1 MATDDEDTRE
11 NRTGVV
17 LPTVT
22 EKLESTVEDNSVT
35 VCDGGW
41 ARWDFLLCLAVAMTS
56 AYIVPLTDPD
66 LPMHLRTGAWI
77 LDNGRVPL
85 VEPFAWTR
93 AGAPFYAYSWAP
105 EVLYELAWR
114 TGGRS
119 ALSALHALLF
129 GAVVV
134 AAWDLARAARWS
146 VWATRL
152 TLAVHLL
159 LWHNWLLAARP
170 QLFTAIVLPMA
181 WAGAYRLT
189 SDSTRESSWRT
200 LLLLLLANA
209 VAVNSHLFFPL
220 MLAPAVV
227 FLSAPEVQWKNLGIF
242 LGVTLAGWA
251 ISPYALHLGRML
263 ALNFGRNAM
272 QGAASP
278 IMEME
283 GGFAFLLHAPLDIH
297 LIVGGLLLL
306 PLVPT
311 FAERSRRAR
320 WWFGLVWLAGLG
332 LFGIAVRGMFLW
344 WLLALPLVAGA
355 LATVP
360 LPSMRSTRRA
370 VVACWIVAITILL
383 GQSIKMRKQAPEGAP
398 LPLESAATL
407 EPAVRWL
414 SCALEDRGG
423 PKRAITIFNYGS
435 YLTWR
440 APRLSWSIDGR
451 VIFPDSVARPE
462 VGQFLHSGPPIE
474 PPWRSA
480 EVVLLNARHATL
492 PTVMRDRGWQ
502 RIPLAV
508 KDSASATT
516 LVVRRELAVRGARC
530 PLG

>member
-1 MATDDEDTRE
+1 M
-11 NRTGVV
+11 V

-22 EKLESTVEDNSVT
+22 EKPESALEDNSAT
-35 VCDGGW
+35 VRDGGW
-41 ARWDFLLCLAVAMTS
+41 ARWDFLLCLAVAVTS
-56 AYIVPLTDPD
+56 AFMVPLTDPD

-77 LDNGRVPL
+77 LDTGRVPL
-85 VEPFAWTR
+85 TEPFAWTR
-93 AGAPFYAYSWAP
+93 AGAPFYAYSWVP

-114 TGGRS
+114 AGGRS
-119 ALSALHALLF
+119 ALSALHALLL

-134 AAWDLARAARWS
+134 TAWDLARAARWS

-159 LWHNWLLAARP
+159 LWHNWLLATRP

-200 LLLLLLANA
+200 LVLLLVANA
-209 VAVNSHLFFPL
+209 VAVNSHLVFPL

-227 FLSAPEVQWKNLGIF
+227 FLSAPEVRWKNLGIF

-263 ALNFGRNAM
+263 ALNFGRNAL

-278 IMEME
+278 IQEME
-283 GGFAFLLHAPLDIH
+283 GGFAFLLHAPLGIQ

-306 PLVPT
+306 PLVPY
-311 FAERSRRAR
+311 FAESSRRAR
-320 WWFGLVWLAGLG
+320 WWFGLAWLAGLG
-332 LFGIAVRGMFLW
+332 LFGIAIRGMLLW
-344 WLLALPLVAGA
+344 WLLVLPLVAGA
-355 LATVP
+355 IATLP

-370 VVACWIVAITILL
+370 VVACWIVAITIMI
-383 GQSIKMRKQAPEGAP
+383 GQSLKMREETPDAAP
-398 LPLESAATL
+398 LPLDSAAPL

-414 SCALEDRGG
+414 SCATKGG
-423 PKRAITIFNYGS
+423 GRPQRAITMFNYGS

-440 APRLSWSIDGR
+440 LPRLSWSIDGR
-451 VIFPDSVARPE
+451 VIFPDSVARSE
-462 VGQFLHSGPPIE
+462 AGQFLDRGPLVE

-480 EVVLLNARHATL
+480 EVVLLKATHATL
-492 PTVMRDRGWQ
+492 PTVIRERGWQ

-508 KDSASATT
+508 PDSSAAVT
-516 LVVRRELAVRGARC
+516 LVVRRELAARGASC